1 MKKWKKAIIFICR
14 IVILVCLTLLC
25 VANFHIWN
33 MSRPQMVALIA
44 VMFSGAIGITWL
56 TDRTSKA
63 YKIYKYIITVLLVAV
78 FFLAVIFG
86 KTP

>member
-1 MKKWKKAIIFICR
+1 
-14 IVILVCLTLLC
+14 
-25 VANFHIWN
+25 

-44 VMFSGAIGITWL
+44 VMFSGAIGITWF